1 MNQNFLDLEV
11 HIFTHSRSEPKSEA
25 RMEAGGAT
33 EAQSVRGRG
42 WVKFDEDNAD
52 DSTQQQQMSNDESP
66 GSIEVYRY

>member
-1 MNQNFLDLEV
+1 
-11 HIFTHSRSEPKSEA
+11 
-25 RMEAGGAT
+25 MEAGGAT

-66 GSIEVYRY
+66 GSIEVYIFYYG